1 MYLAYSLLLT
11 LGSLV
16 LIPYFLFKALVY
28 GKYVAGL
35 RQRLGSLPLKPS
47 AKKTIWLHCVSVGE
61 TQAARPLVERLR
73 KEFPEYSLVI
83 STITN
88 TGQNLARKVFENI
101 VDEVIYFPF
110 DWRWSVRR
118 SIKKVNPDIVLIM
131 ETELW
136 PNFLRECRSQNIPV
150 VLVNGRISRQSFRRY
165 RLVRFLLRSVLEN
178 LNLAIMQ
185 SAADAGRIAE
195 LGLSKQKILTSGN
208 LKFDANSVA
217 TTAQTTE
224 LIKQRFGLDQS
235 KPLILAASTHS
246 PEEKIL
252 METFLSLRERNSLRL
267 MIAPRK
273 PERFHEVAQVLNAS
287 GVSWVRKTDIEQ
299 AIDQTA
305 EVILLDTIGELPA
318 VYSLASV
325 VFVGGSI
332 VNNGGHN
339 VLEPA
344 AAGTCVVTG
353 HHTHNFQAII
363 QLLNEADAI
372 VQLPPLD
379 PRNAAA
385 CLTHEFA
392 ELLHD
397 DERRTELA
405 NRGKEIVINNQG
417 ATDRTV
423 AMLRPLL
430 SNASGGKSPTESQR
444 S

>member
-11 LGSLV
+11 LGLLV
-16 LIPYFLFKALVY
+16 LIPYFLFKALVH
-28 GKYVAGL
+28 GKYVEGL

-47 AKKTIWLHCVSVGE
+47 AKKIIWLHCVSVGE

-73 KEFPEYSLVI
+73 TEFPEYSLVI
-83 STITN
+83 STITD

-101 VDEVIYFPF
+101 ADDVIYFPF

-150 VLVNGRISRQSFRRY
+150 ALVNGRISQQSFRRY

-185 SAADAGRIAE
+185 SEADAERIAE
-195 LGLSKQKILTSGN
+195 LGLSEQKILTSGN

-217 TTAQTTE
+217 PTEHTTE
-224 LIKQRFGLDQS
+224 LIKQRFALDQS
-235 KPLILAASTHS
+235 KPLVLAASTHS

-252 METFLSLRERNSLRL
+252 VETFLTLRDKNSLRL

-273 PERFHEVAQVLNAS
+273 PERFHEVAQLLSAS
-287 GVSWVRKTDIEQ
+287 GVNWVKKTDHAQ
-299 AIDQTA
+299 AVDQTA

-332 VNNGGHN
+332 VDNGGHN

-363 QLLNEADAI
+363 HLLNEADAI

-379 PRNAAA
+379 PRNAAD
-385 CLTHEFA
+385 CLTHELA
-392 ELLHD
+392 ELLND
-397 DERRTELA
+397 DQRRTELA
-405 NRGKEIVINNQG
+405 NRAKEIVINNQG
-417 ATDRTV
+417 ATDRTI
-423 AMLRPLL
+423 AMLSPLIA
-430 SNASGGKSPTESQR
+430 NATSRKNPKELQES
-444 S
+444 